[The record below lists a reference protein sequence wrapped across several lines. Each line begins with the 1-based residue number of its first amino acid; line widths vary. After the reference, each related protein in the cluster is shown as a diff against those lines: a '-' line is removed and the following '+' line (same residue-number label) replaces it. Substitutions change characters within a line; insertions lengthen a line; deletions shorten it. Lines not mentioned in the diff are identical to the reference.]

1 MEDKLKKEIAI
12 LKKLRHPNVVR
23 LREVIDAKDSPK
35 IFLSEFVLPRRFNV
49 PWRDVVFIRSLRRS
63 SHADMHHAFG

>member
-35 IFLSEFVLPRRFNV
+35 IFLSESRVCFGGREER
-49 PWRDVVFIRSLRRS
+49 
-63 SHADMHHAFG
+63 AFCVTE